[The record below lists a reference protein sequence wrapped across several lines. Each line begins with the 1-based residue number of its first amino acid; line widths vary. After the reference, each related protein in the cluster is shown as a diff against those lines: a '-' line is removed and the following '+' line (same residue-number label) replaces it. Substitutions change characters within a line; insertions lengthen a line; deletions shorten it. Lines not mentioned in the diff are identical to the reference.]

1 MNPYIESLI
10 KMNPDIEFLHDFILY
25 DREHLEDLYEPLY
38 LALQAIGDRLR
49 RKFPSL
55 TIIYKT
61 EDSPM
66 YELIELLDG
75 NNFEIKYG
83 QTVFGYAAVE
93 AIPLYPETNTPTATV
108 ELEIEATEHTSDIPE
123 VRNPPRRGLRAKTLL
138 LDEALFDE
146 SLKPP

>member
-10 KMNPDIEFLHDFILY
+10 NMKPDIEFLHDFILY

-83 QTVFGYAAVE
+83 QTVLGYAAVE
-93 AIPLYPETNTPTATV
+93 AIPLYPETTPTV
-108 ELEIEATEHTSDIPE
+108 ELEIEAIEYVPDIPE